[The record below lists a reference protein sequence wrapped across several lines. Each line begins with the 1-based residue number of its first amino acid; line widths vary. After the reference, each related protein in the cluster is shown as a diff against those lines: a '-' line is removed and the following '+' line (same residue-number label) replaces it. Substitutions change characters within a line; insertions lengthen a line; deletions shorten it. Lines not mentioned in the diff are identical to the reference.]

1 MRRIDYTKEIQR
13 ICSFMASY
21 LKASGFSKYII
32 GISGGI
38 DSALSAS
45 LAVKAIGKQN
55 VLGVLMPYQS
65 SNPQSLKDGLLLCDS
80 LQIEHQI
87 VDISPMVDAYF
98 ESREPMA
105 DSLRRGNWMART
117 RMCVLFDLSAKLR
130 ALVVGTS
137 NQSELMT
144 GYFTQYGDSACA
156 LEPIGQLYKTE
167 VWEMAR
173 QLNIPPV
180 IINKVPTADLWEDQ
194 SDEDEMGISY
204 ADLDQILYAIHNM
217 QDTSSF
223 EESKLKTVYRLI
235 ARSQFKRLSPPLPE
249 PPCSL

>member
-1 MRRIDYTKEIQR
+1 
-13 ICSFMASY
+13 MASY

-38 DSALSAS
+38 DSALSAT

-167 VWEMAR
+167 VGKW
-173 QLNIPPV
+173 
-180 IINKVPTADLWEDQ
+180 
-194 SDEDEMGISY
+194 
-204 ADLDQILYAIHNM
+204 
-217 QDTSSF
+217 QDS
-223 EESKLKTVYRLI
+223 
-235 ARSQFKRLSPPLPE
+235 
-249 PPCSL
+249 